1 MCVYILLM
9 MLGKIRD
16 FAIRTHHLFQSIPQ
30 IYIHLIICFRFFFIF
45 RLCVCLMLCRKHICS
60 YVHSVLQN
68 IRDWQESK
76 EDERQ
81 EKRDTEQ
88 AYCARS
94 CVSVKCECEWIPLC
108 MFVVNVNMI
117 VLSLYLIE
125 PFGLWQNLTQNCG
138 ALNATQTRAHT
149 HKRAL
154 KMCIKY
160 GKQLNTSNGK
170 RKAYMRQAIER
181 AKKRE
186 RISECAST
194 CTVCLL
200 ARSHQW

>member
-16 FAIRTHHLFQSIPQ
+16 FTIRTHHLFQSIPQ

-81 EKRDTEQ
+81 EKIDTEQ

-94 CVSVKCECEWIPLC
+94 CVSVKCECEWMPLC
-108 MFVVNVNMI
+108 MFVVNVSMI

-149 HKRAL
+149 HT
-154 KMCIKY
+154 
-160 GKQLNTSNGK
+160 NVHSNVYK
-170 RKAYMRQAIER
+170 I
-181 AKKRE
+181 
-186 RISECAST
+186 
-194 CTVCLL
+194 
-200 ARSHQW
+200 W